1 MVERICP
8 SCERGNQQLHNYC
21 GFCGAPLEHA
31 EQLPARR
38 GVSALARVGSRLPA
52 RWRPAGRVVA
62 LGVAAVAVEIGRA
75 ALAQQ
80 QQRSRGTAIV
90 PYRRPAAPARGR
102 VIGMARRV
110 HETWRGGELVQRSDE
125 QIMWVLR
132 DDPRS

>member
-8 SCERGNQQLHNYC
+8 RCERDNPNTHSFC
-21 GFCGAPLEHA
+21 GFCGAALEHTA
-31 EQLPARR
+31 QLPARQN
-38 GVSALARVGSRLPA
+38 SSPLARVSSRLPA

-80 QQRSRGTAIV
+80 MRPRGTAIV
-90 PYRRPAAPARGR
+90 PFRQPPPPASGR
-102 VIGMARRV
+102 VIGLARRV